1 MQNQEVMKEESVGFL
16 LIQYK
21 YVLEY
26 LQLLAEDNWRLKKVK
41 DTSFYFER
49 GYRVQH
55 SYCLIPVDMF
65 DRELEL
71 RAKQLDWKRIGAW
84 KHLLVFG
91 NETLNAIPLIE
102 ERILN
107 EYIKASRYKWEDFVR
122 IVCYIIGS
130 ISCFLSSFWCV
141 FHKTDF
147 ISFFFLSLL
156 WCGVSV
162 FQFWVLIR
170 ASRCIWRFDFE
181 TVKDIEKAKKT
192 ILGINE
198 NMIISIIVSI
208 LILIVG

>member
-1 MQNQEVMKEESVGFL
+1 MKEESVGFL

-41 DTSFYFER
+41 DILFILKEDIEYSIPI
-49 GYRVQH
+49 
-55 SYCLIPVDMF
+55 CLIPVDMF

-130 ISCFLSSFWCV
+130 YKLFFYPRFGVL
-141 FHKTDF
+141 FHKT
-147 ISFFFLSLL
+147 
-156 WCGVSV
+156 
-162 FQFWVLIR
+162 
-170 ASRCIWRFDFE
+170 
-181 TVKDIEKAKKT
+181 
-192 ILGINE
+192 
-198 NMIISIIVSI
+198 
-208 LILIVG
+208 

>member
-1 MQNQEVMKEESVGFL
+1 MRNQEVIKEESVGFL
-16 LIQYK
+16 LLQYK

-71 RAKQLDWKRIGAW
+71 RAKQQDWKRIGAW

-102 ERILN
+102 DHILT
-107 EYIKASRYKWEDFVR
+107 EYIKTSRYKWEDFVR
-122 IVCYIIGS
+122 IVCYNTGS
-130 ISCFLSSFWCV
+130 ISCFLSSLWCV
-141 FHKTDF
+141 
-147 ISFFFLSLL
+147 

-162 FQFWVLIR
+162 FQLWVLIR
-170 ASRCIWRFDFE
+170 ASRCIRRFDFE

-198 NMIISIIVSI
+198 NMIICIIASI

>member
-1 MQNQEVMKEESVGFL
+1 MQNQEVMKEEFVGFL

-130 ISCFLSSFWCV
+130 FSVCYGVVSL
-141 FHKTDF
+141 
-147 ISFFFLSLL
+147 FFNF
-156 WCGVSV
+156 G
-162 FQFWVLIR
+162 F
-170 ASRCIWRFDFE
+170 
-181 TVKDIEKAKKT
+181 
-192 ILGINE
+192 
-198 NMIISIIVSI
+198 
-208 LILIVG
+208 